1 MANPKVVEYSGF
13 TKIFKR
19 DEQTGIQCGINDLGR
34 LFLGDRLCWYNMED
48 TPENREKLLADFE
61 DAVKQRLQAE
71 NPEKLCDPSVWQG
84 VDFRFQVNAAHVTAI
99 YEDLDAQLTRY
110 GRRKDAAGIEVSSF
124 LAGVKSVL
132 GIIAANS
139 PRVWDWCHMQEV
151 NRHYFD

>member
-1 MANPKVVEYSGF
+1 MTNPKAVEYSGF
-13 TKIFKR
+13 TEIFKR

-61 DAVKQRLQAE
+61 ASVEQRKAAQL
-71 NPEKLCDPSVWQG
+71 PEKVTFQEAASV
-84 VDFRFQVNAAHVTAI
+84 DYKFQVNAAHVSAI
-99 YEDLDAQLTRY
+99 YEDLDAQLARY

-124 LAGVKSVL
+124 LAGVKTVL